1 MKKLFALLLSFA
13 LVLSLA
19 ACGGETTPTNSDNPP
34 ATSQN
39 EENTENDKS
48 ENATSLDGLAEI
60 VATDVEDTIFT
71 LTAEYDKLV
80 ADIDT
85 YDKYLENTDRIEAF
99 YAKVFADTQA
109 LCIKMR
115 EYSVDYAETIL
126 SSDNSNDDKYD
137 DFDEL
142 YDSIY
147 EDAGDE
153 IYDGIYDGILDDM
166 YDDFYDGILDDAYDD
181 TPYDEWSDARS
192 NEYEWWSD
200 TRSDVYEE
208 WSDFRSDVYEFWSDM
223 RSELWSDDIEKAEE
237 NIADFQEDIEKL
249 KSNEEPSDS
258 DDEQSESSE
267 TPSEEPENTASIEQP
282 EESNSSEELV
292 DGMRPDFK
300 QAMDSYEAFY
310 DEYCDF
316 MKEYADNPTDLEL
329 LAEYADMMSKAA
341 DMTEKFEAWDE
352 DEMNNEELNY
362 YLDVNN
368 RVMQKLLEVAE

>member
-166 YDDFYDGILDDAYDD
+166 YDDFYDGILG
-181 TPYDEWSDARS
+181 
-192 NEYEWWSD
+192 N
-200 TRSDVYEE
+200 
-208 WSDFRSDVYEFWSDM
+208 
-223 RSELWSDDIEKAEE
+223 L
-237 NIADFQEDIEKL
+237 
-249 KSNEEPSDS
+249 
-258 DDEQSESSE
+258 
-267 TPSEEPENTASIEQP
+267 
-282 EESNSSEELV
+282 
-292 DGMRPDFK
+292 
-300 QAMDSYEAFY
+300 
-310 DEYCDF
+310 
-316 MKEYADNPTDLEL
+316 
-329 LAEYADMMSKAA
+329 
-341 DMTEKFEAWDE
+341 
-352 DEMNNEELNY
+352 
-362 YLDVNN
+362 
-368 RVMQKLLEVAE
+368 